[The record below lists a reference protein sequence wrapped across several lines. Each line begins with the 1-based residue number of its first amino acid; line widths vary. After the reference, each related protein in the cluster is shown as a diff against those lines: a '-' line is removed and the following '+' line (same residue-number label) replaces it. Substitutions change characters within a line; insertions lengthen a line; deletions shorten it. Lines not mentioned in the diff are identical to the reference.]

1 MKKTVINLNNKDLQL
16 NERLY
21 TDFSLK
27 VRKMLLALY
36 HAGFDLP
43 ASIKGTQE
51 QIDSFF
57 RALKGEKRYMDAY
70 MRHGLGDTRT
80 MMSKSD
86 LSRSVAAFERDT
98 GLRWPFKN

>member
-1 MKKTVINLNNKDLQL
+1 MEKTVINL
-16 NERLY
+16 
-21 TDFSLK
+21 
-27 VRKMLLALY
+27 MLLDLY

-43 ASIKGTQE
+43 TSIKGTQE

-80 MMSKSD
+80 MMSRSD
-86 LSRSVAAFERDT
+86 LSRSVSAFERDT